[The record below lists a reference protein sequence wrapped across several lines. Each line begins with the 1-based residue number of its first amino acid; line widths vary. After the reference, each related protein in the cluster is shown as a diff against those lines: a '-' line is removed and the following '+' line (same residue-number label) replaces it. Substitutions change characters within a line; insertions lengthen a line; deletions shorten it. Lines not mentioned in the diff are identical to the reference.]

1 MRNSRFKNNIAKQ
14 RRSRRVYNALKKKL
28 GFTSEPE
35 FTVDELA
42 NYDIKPAQSFTI
54 FTQQDEDDRFERHM
68 KPIRQAQQKVAKL
81 SPEHIRQQIEGGS

>member
-1 MRNSRFKNNIAKQ
+1 
-14 RRSRRVYNALKKKL
+14 
-28 GFTSEPE
+28 
-35 FTVDELA
+35 LA